1 MKSLWILFFLLVAP
15 ASGWCQISGP
25 VIRDLGNQYFLVQ
38 CNCQQLQQDD
48 LVSIL
53 RGGREVA
60 RGKVMRSQPGACT
73 VLVEAGE
80 VLRFDVVML
89 LKPVAAPSDRGPS
102 IPCAIAP
109 TRAKTLAPVAKSD
122 KKDFWSTLNTN
133 GRVYQLNTGQM
144 LTP

>member
-1 MKSLWILFFLLVAP
+1 MV
-15 ASGWCQISGP
+15 ISG
-25 VIRDLGNQYFLVQ
+25 RQ
-38 CNCQQLQQDD
+38 CWETTTYASWWIMKMQKMHF

-109 TRAKTLAPVAKSD
+109 TRAKTLAPVAKAD
-122 KKDFWSTLNTN
+122 KKDFWSTLNTS